1 MTNLST
7 SFKNT
12 IGLVRSDR
20 PLTDAQLFQAAP
32 SVFATTPHDS
42 RSARYTYI
50 ATLDVVNALRAEGFM
65 PFMAC
70 QSRSRIAGKTAFTK
84 HLLRFRHQHPING
97 TIKGETQ
104 TKTSNNSVHETA
116 NEIILLNSHDGTSSY
131 QMLAGCFRFV
141 CHNGLI
147 MGDTIED
154 FRVRHSGKVLD
165 NIIEGAYRMVDKFEQ
180 IEAAKERMRGVK
192 LTVTQQQAFA
202 KAALPLRYHAEHHS
216 QSQSQSHSHSPILA
230 PQLNQARR
238 VADQGNTLWHTF
250 NRVQENLIQGGL
262 QGINR
267 NGHKT
272 TTRKVTSLT
281 ENIRLNRALWTLAE
295 DMATLSANG

>member
-7 SFKNT
+7 SFKN
-12 IGLVRSDR
+12 IVGLVRSDR
-20 PLTDAQLFQAAP
+20 PLTDEQLFQAAP
-32 SVFATTPHDS
+32 SVFADAAHTS

-70 QSRSRIAGKTAFTK
+70 QSRSRIAGKSAFTK

-97 TIKGETQ
+97 KIKGKG
-104 TKTSNNSVHETA
+104 KTDNESVHETA

-141 CHNGLI
+141 CHNGLVI
-147 MGDTIED
+147 GDTIED
-154 FRVRHSGKVLD
+154 FRVRHTGNVLNNVID
-165 NIIEGAYRMVDKFEQ
+165 GAYRMVNEFER
-180 IEAAKERMRGVK
+180 IDASKERMHSLK
-192 LTVTQQQAFA
+192 LTAKQQTAFA
-202 KAALPLRYHAEHHS
+202 KAALQLRYDTEQHN
-216 QSQSQSHSHSPILA
+216 HSPIVA
-230 PQLNQARR
+230 TQLNQARCNEDR
-238 VADQGNTLWHTF
+238 GNDLWHTF

-262 QGINR
+262 QGLNR

-295 DMATLSANG
+295 NMAMLSING